1 MNWKLGFEENKRR
14 LRTTPRS
21 PVFDDVA
28 SNLHK
33 PRWPAL
39 LVPNHAR
46 LDSCPVVNIPPLFL
60 GHPIPNPNIGQG
72 TLLGAPASSPAAVV
86 IRGGWLLARLARQRC
101 AKNATHRSPNSTAHR
116 RLSQKQKQKPR
127 VVFVK
132 KFSMLCWHQN
142 DVVLFDF
149 WFLIFFFFFFAR
161 MLFDFFGK
169 QTNQTFFFLILIII
183 N

>member
-21 PVFDDVA
+21 PIFDDVA
-28 SNLHK
+28 GNLHE

-116 RLSQKQKQKPR
+116 RLSQKQKQKPQI
-127 VVFVK
+127 VIVK
-132 KFSMLCWHQN
+132 KFSICYVDAKTTLCY
-142 DVVLFDF
+142 
-149 WFLIFFFFFFAR
+149 LIFFFFFLGEL
-161 MLFDFFGK
+161 LFDFFSK
-169 QTNQTFFFLILIII
+169 QTNQIFFFLF
-183 N
+183 